1 MGAGGVLMETTQ
13 RLHIGIDGNPPK
25 PVTVGAF
32 AQIAAKRVYGMQ
44 AFHEGDPEPIL
55 FGVWIELHGPRPR
68 GEAQDVTLDAFD
80 KWLQTVTLFELAEEA
95 PADDD
100 EDPTPAESSGSSLVS
115 PPTSE

>member
-1 MGAGGVLMETTQ
+1 MDTAQ
-13 RLHIGIDGNPPK
+13 RLHVAVDGGPSK

-32 AQIAAKRVYGMQ
+32 AQIAAKRVYGMG

-68 GEAQDVTLDAFD
+68 GEAQDVTLEAFD
-80 KWLQTVTLFELAEEA
+80 TWLQTVTGFALAEEEA
-95 PADDD
+95 PDDD
-100 EDPTPAESSGSSLVS
+100 DDADPTPAESSGSSLVS